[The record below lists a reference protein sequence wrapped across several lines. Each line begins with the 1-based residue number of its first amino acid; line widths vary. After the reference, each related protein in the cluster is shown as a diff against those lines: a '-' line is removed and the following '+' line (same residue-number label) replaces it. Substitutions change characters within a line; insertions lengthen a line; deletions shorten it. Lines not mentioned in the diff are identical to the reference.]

1 MCTHKYTTCIV
12 GGGPSGMMAAYRC
25 ANKNNNVILLEQN
38 EKLGKKLFITGKG
51 RCNVTNNCDRDEF
64 FSNVVS
70 NSKFLFSSINNF
82 SNKDVIEFFNKNHC
96 KLKVERGGR
105 VFPEGDK
112 AFLITDCFKSL
123 LKKEKVDIK
132 LDSKVTKI
140 NLPSEESGKFTIEYI
155 DVNNNSKNKVNC
167 DFLVLACG
175 GYTYKST
182 GSDGFTYSFA
192 RKNDINI
199 IDLDRGLVPLEFI
212 EKDVKKIAN
221 LNLKNVG
228 IKCFCN
234 RKIVYE
240 DFGEMTFASY
250 GAYGPI
256 ILSLSSYINSE
267 DLKNNK
273 YVLSIDL
280 KPGLSI
286 DKLDK
291 RLIADFSKYSKR
303 EVKTSFDL
311 LLPKKLIPVFVE
323 RLDSMGI
330 DTNKKA
336 SDVSKED
343 RVKIVSVLK
352 NFTYTIKCKR
362 SFDEAIITKGGIDVK
377 EINPKT
383 MEVKKFHNLYIVG
396 ESLDV
401 DCLTGGFN
409 ITTAISTGAC
419 AGDAIKNLTFTN

>member
-1 MCTHKYTTCIV
+1 MCDSKYTTCIV

-25 ANKNNNVILLEQN
+25 ASKINNVILLEQN

-51 RCNVTNNCDRDEF
+51 RCNVTNNCDREQF

-82 SNKDVIEFFNKNHC
+82 SNKDIIEFFNNNHC
-96 KLKVERGGR
+96 KLKIERGGR

-112 AFLITDCFKSL
+112 AFLITDCLKSL
-123 LKKEKVDIK
+123 LKEENVDIR
-132 LDSKVTKI
+132 LNSKVTKI
-140 NLPSEESGKFTIEYI
+140 NIQNGNKCKFVVEY
-155 DVNNNSKNKVNC
+155 VNNNIKNKISC

-175 GYTYKST
+175 GYTYQST
-182 GSDGFTYSFA
+182 GSNGFTYSFA

-199 IDLDRGLVPLEFI
+199 VDLDRGLVPLEFL
-212 EKDVKKIAN
+212 EKDVSKLAN

-228 IKCFCN
+228 LRCYIGHKT
-234 RKIVYE
+234 IYE

-256 ILSLSSYINSE
+256 ILSLSSYINSK
-267 DLKNNK
+267 DLANNK
-273 YVLSIDL
+273 YVVSIDL
-280 KPGLSI
+280 KPGLDI

-291 RLIADFSKYSKR
+291 RLISDFNKYSKK
-303 EVKTSFDL
+303 EVRNSFDM
-311 LLPKKLIPVFVE
+311 LLPKKLIPVFVS
-323 RLDSMGI
+323 RLDNKGVDI
-330 DTNKKA
+330 NKK
-336 SDVSKED
+336 SSEISKED
-343 RVKIVSVLK
+343 RVKIINLLK
-352 NFTYTIKCKR
+352 NFDYTIKSKR
-362 SFDEAIITKGGIDVK
+362 GFDEAIITKGGVDVK

-396 ESLDV
+396 ESLDI

-409 ITTAISTGAC
+409 ITAALSTGAC
-419 AGDAIKNLTFTN
+419 AGDAIKNLTFAN